1 MKSIR
6 ELKQVQY
13 DYIYKYYGYV
23 SRWKPYS
30 YRKIKTV
37 VYVNVCALLIQLFLK
52 LKVRPN
58 TVTFMYLLMGLLAGI
73 FMSIPSEKA
82 ILTAVLLL
90 YLRPFLDWADGP
102 LARELKQTSITGDIL
117 DSYGAYLGWAAL
129 WVGMGLYLG
138 RTAHNVFYML
148 SPLLPFFFAVDI
160 YSVSRQRFIYH
171 YLSKNE
177 LQEYNAS
184 YASTKEE
191 SSAVINNDPPKPKLT
206 LLKNKIDAIFEHN
219 ARTIDII
226 CLLLVIEIIF
236 SVSIL
241 WVYYSG
247 FLFWQ
252 ACVFVM
258 RLLVLC
264 RGGWAEE
271 ELSRLKRTVHVQ
283 SNLDKYD
290 VNVAKN

>member
-1 MKSIR
+1 
-6 ELKQVQY
+6 
-13 DYIYKYYGYV
+13 
-23 SRWKPYS
+23 
-30 YRKIKTV
+30 
-37 VYVNVCALLIQLFLK
+37 
-52 LKVRPN
+52 
-58 TVTFMYLLMGLLAGI
+58 MGLLSGVFLA
-73 FMSIPSEKA
+73 IPSQKA
-82 ILTAVLLL
+82 VLTAVLLL

-129 WVGMGLYLG
+129 WVGMGIYLG
-138 RTAHNVFYML
+138 RTVHHLFYILCPL
-148 SPLLPFFFAVDI
+148 SPFFFAVDI
-160 YSVSRQRFIYH
+160 YSIARQRFIYH

-184 YASTKEE
+184 YAGNKQE
-191 SSAVINNDPPKPKLT
+191 SADVIGNDLRKSKLT

-241 WVYYSG
+241 WVYYLS

-252 ACVFVM
+252 AYIFIM
-258 RLLVLC
+258 RLLILY

-271 ELSRLKRTVHVQ
+271 ELNRLKITVHAR
-283 SNLDKYD
+283 SDLYKDD
-290 VNVAKN
+290 ITIGKN